1 MPRKSKDGGINKSA
15 RLRELLR
22 ENPKISFNDA
32 STRLEGEGIDIK
44 SSLFYFVKGKVVGRR
59 GRRRK
64 MRRDV
69 ATVLG
74 ANGAATAS
82 AGAGDALATIKKIKG
97 LAAEV
102 GGLKKLRA
110 LVEVLSE

>member
-1 MPRKSKDGGINKSA
+1 MPRKSKDGVNKSA

-22 ENPKISFNDA
+22 EDPKISFNDA
-32 STRLEGEGIDIK
+32 SARLADEGIEIK

-64 MRRDV
+64 MRRNV
-69 ATVLG
+69 EAALG
-74 ANGAATAS
+74 TNGAATAAS
-82 AGAGDALATIKKIKG
+82 TDVLATIKKVKA
-97 LAAEV
+97 LAAEL

-110 LVEVLSE
+110 VVEVLSE